1 MSLLAPSCAVAPT
14 IDVASAGFWSALA
27 DGRLVVPRCNACGRH
42 SFPPMP
48 SCPRYGSRDVT
59 PDEVSGVGTI
69 YSWATVHIALSP
81 AFEADVPYTVL
92 VVDLREGGRL
102 MGRFLEGDAPPE
114 AGAEVRLAPYRVGE
128 ICLPGFRL
136 AQAGDAPA
144 QKLEP

>member
-1 MSLLAPSCAVAPT
+1 MTQLAPRCAVAPPT
-14 IDVASAGFWSALA
+14 DLASAGFWNARA

-48 SCPRYGSRDVT
+48 ACPLCGSLDVT
-59 PDEVSGVGTI
+59 PDEVSGAGTI

-102 MGRFLEGDAPPE
+102 LGRYLDGDTPPQ
-114 AGAEVRLAPYRVGE
+114 AGAEVQLEPYRVGE
-128 ICLPGFRL
+128 IVLPGFRRSE
-136 AQAGDAPA
+136 AGSE
-144 QKLEP
+144 Q